1 MTEVA
6 RGADGVN
13 DRGWSGRGVKARFD
27 RPARLWYKPRSLGVL
42 GGGLVMYA
50 IVESG
55 GKQHRVE
62 VGQRI
67 AVERAWPGVEPGGAV
82 TFERV
87 LMVRDDD
94 RVKVGKPT
102 LAGAT
107 VKGTLLRQLRG
118 EKVIIFKKKKR
129 KGYRRTRG
137 HRQDLLEVRIDAIE
151 A

>member
-1 MTEVA
+1 
-6 RGADGVN
+6 
-13 DRGWSGRGVKARFD
+13 
-27 RPARLWYKPRSLGVL
+27 
-42 GGGLVMYA
+42 MYA
-50 IVESG
+50 IVEAG

-67 AVERAWPGVEPGGAV
+67 AVERVWTGIEPGNEV

-87 LMVRDDD
+87 LLVRDED
-94 RVKVGKPT
+94 RVKLGKPL
-102 LAGAT
+102 LAGVT

-118 EKVIIFKKKKR
+118 EKIIIFKKKKR

-137 HRQDLLEVRIDAIE
+137 HRQDLLEIRIDAIE